1 MFSVRHTVR
10 SLCIQ
15 HFEHHMF
22 GNQRLCASQTHLERL
37 LAEMSRFCNVNGY
50 WFQSC
55 LTLPCASPPL
65 VRTAMAFPAPLIRS
79 FSKSTCMMK
88 TADVSPS
95 LLKILRCPARWLFL
109 VRSFLLLLTQSTNC
123 ESCQRRAHIRTYAR
137 TRARPAPPLVCSARS
152 CEATDPR
159 LEQHFS
165 GCYWTIISR
174 SSLFYDIMGNY
185 FLQTINF

>member
-37 LAEMSRFCNVNGY
+37 LAEMSRFCNVNGS

-79 FSKSTCMMK
+79 FSKSTCMMEDRRYEHLSQENI
-88 TADVSPS
+88 TLSCALIPVNASYYTRLTQRTNCAS
-95 LLKILRCPARWLFL
+95 LRLLCVLGVPARVAKSAVFTQNWDT
-109 VRSFLLLLTQSTNC
+109 LT
-123 ESCQRRAHIRTYAR
+123 I
-137 TRARPAPPLVCSARS
+137 
-152 CEATDPR
+152 
-159 LEQHFS
+159 
-165 GCYWTIISR
+165 
-174 SSLFYDIMGNY
+174 SLFTRTSI
-185 FLQTINF
+185 FRF